1 MQPPPAPAEPPP
13 VNDRRAVRHPLSL
26 RIAGGVVC
34 GALALA
40 LNSIPAPMLSPESPK
55 FAFGG
60 ALVLFAFWQLGAVA
74 GLVAAALGYAI
85 GSMGREVMFAMIVL
99 YAVEGFVV
107 SRLAAR
113 TRSLVVADVLFWLT
127 GGALLDVLLYRSWM
141 GIGGAFVLILLLKQ
155 LLNGVMN
162 TVIADGMARMRTVRR
177 LLGTSGPA
185 PQVFSDV
192 LFDRTVPL
200 VMVPVTI
207 IVLLLARAS
216 FAAQYN
222 RVAAQLRESAASAES
237 GAELF
242 LQSRIASLEAFARA
256 LPGDTRSSRVTDARA
271 ALRAF
276 HAVHPEFYNIFIADA
291 AGRVV
296 ATSPELLTDGS
307 SALGLDIGARPYFS
321 AARTSR
327 KVVVGELVLGQLHV
341 RRAYVE
347 PILPIAVPLMA
358 TRGAFDGVV
367 MGALD
372 VAALRA
378 ILGARAGSEF
388 GTVQLLDR
396 ASRVVAST
404 DPAMPVGTQRA
415 SELPGLFAGESP
427 YPTAVAPRG
436 RETFTDRLRIDPRL
450 VVSQVLSAFP
460 FAVLVDAPLSLIF
473 RAMSTT
479 SLALILMMLV
489 ALLAVYA
496 VARWLGVQLAAPL
509 TAIGAV
515 AQDIA
520 EGESVPRG
528 VLADFESSPVR
539 EIRSMATQLSV
550 MDSALRERRDA
561 DATRVQQSERMYR
574 ETLEQLAQAQK
585 MEGIG
590 RLAGGIAHDFNNL
603 LTPILGYTDL
613 AISTVPEGSPARRD
627 LALVRTAAGR
637 AKEVVAQ
644 LLAFGRAQVL
654 DVNRIDL
661 ADTVVEFEPLLRRT
675 LRETIDLSVTAEPGI
690 VVEADRAKVQ
700 QVLMN
705 LVINA
710 VDAMPNE
717 GRVEVRVT
725 LEEVTDTAVPGPEPL
740 VPGMYG
746 VIIVTDTGVGMDDE
760 TRLRAFDPF
769 FTTKPRGKGT
779 GLGLS
784 VAYGIARQHR
794 GTIRVHSSPGGGTRM
809 HVLLPLAPPQTLP
822 KGEPPVLPDVSVGP
836 GPSAS
841 AGATLMVVEDES
853 AVRELVR
860 AALSRAGYRILAARD
875 GEEALTRAAAHEGR
889 IDLLLTDVVMPG
901 LNGPEL
907 ARQFRR
913 VRPEARVLF
922 MSGYA
927 ADHIADE
934 GMLSGDADL
943 LAKPFAP
950 DELVARVRTA
960 LDRSG

>member
-1 MQPPPAPAEPPP
+1 M
-13 VNDRRAVRHPLSL
+13 NDARAIRHPLSL

-40 LNSIPAPMLSPESPK
+40 LNHVMVPMLSPPSPA

-60 ALVLFAFWQLGAVA
+60 VLVLFAFWQLGLVA
-74 GLVAAALGYAI
+74 GLVAAALGFAL
-85 GSMGREVMFAMIVL
+85 GDWGREMMFVLIAL
-99 YAVEGFVV
+99 YAAEGFVV
-107 SRLAAR
+107 SRLARR

-127 GGALLDVLLYRSWM
+127 AGALLDVLFYRWLM
-141 GIGGAFVLILLLKQ
+141 GLGSAFVLIMLLKQ

-162 TVIADGMARMRTVRR
+162 AVLADGLARLPAVRR
-177 LLGTSGPA
+177 LLGAAGPA
-185 PQVFSDV
+185 PRDFYDV

-216 FAAQYN
+216 YAAQYN
-222 RVAAQLRESAASAES
+222 RIAADLRESASNAGA
-237 GAELF
+237 GAERF
-242 LQSRIASLEAFARA
+242 FQSRISTLESLARTLPHDRRDSRGTEA
-256 LPGDTRSSRVTDARA
+256 A

-291 AGRVV
+291 SGRVV
-296 ATSPELLTDGS
+296 VASPATSTDGS
-307 SALGLDIGARPYFS
+307 SNIGRDLAARPYFGE
-321 AARTSR
+321 ARMSR
-327 KVVVGELVLGQLHV
+327 KVVVGELVLGQLHL
-341 RRAYVE
+341 RRPGVE
-347 PILPIAVPLMA
+347 PVLPVAVPLLA
-358 TRGAFDGVV
+358 PGGNFDGVI

-372 VAALRA
+372 VMALPA
-378 ILGARAGSEF
+378 ILGAQARRDAGA
-388 GTVQLLDR
+388 VQLVDR

-404 DPAMPVGTQRA
+404 DRATPVGTQRA
-415 SELPGLFAGESP
+415 RELPGLFARDAH
-427 YPTAVAPRG
+427 YPAAVASRG
-436 RETFTDRLRIDPRL
+436 LETFTDRLGINPSL

-473 RAMSTT
+473 REISTT
-479 SLALILMMLV
+479 SLGLILLMLV

-496 VARWLGVQLAAPL
+496 VARSLGTQLAAPL

-520 EGESVPRG
+520 EGENVPRG
-528 VLADFESSPVR
+528 VLADFEASPVR
-539 EIRSMATQLSV
+539 EIQSMATQLGV
-550 MDSALRERRDA
+550 MDRALRERRDA
-561 DATRVQQSERMYR
+561 DATRVQQSERKYR

-613 AISTVPEGSPARRD
+613 AISTVPEGSPTRRD

-661 ADTVVEFEPLLRRT
+661 AETVAEFEPLLRRT
-675 LRETIDLSVTAEPGI
+675 LRESIDLSVTAEPGI
-690 VVEADRAKVQ
+690 VVEADQAKVQ

-717 GRVEVRVT
+717 GRVEVRVA
-725 LEEVTDTAVPGPEPL
+725 LEEVTDLGAPGPEPL
-740 VPGMYG
+740 LPGTYG
-746 VIIVTDTGVGMDDE
+746 VIIVSDTGVGMDDE
-760 TRLRAFDPF
+760 TRQRAFDPF

-794 GTIRVHSSPGGGTRM
+794 GTIRVSSAPGLGTSM
-809 HVLLPLAPPQTLP
+809 HVLLPLAPPQSLP
-822 KGEPPVLPDVSVGP
+822 KPDAAILPDVSVGA
-836 GPSAS
+836 GPS

-950 DELVARVRTA
+950 DELVVRVRTA

>member
-1 MQPPPAPAEPPP
+1 MQ
-13 VNDRRAVRHPLSL
+13 RA
-26 RIAGGVVC
+26 
-34 GALALA
+34 
-40 LNSIPAPMLSPESPK
+40 
-55 FAFGG
+55 
-60 ALVLFAFWQLGAVA
+60 
-74 GLVAAALGYAI
+74 
-85 GSMGREVMFAMIVL
+85 
-99 YAVEGFVV
+99 
-107 SRLAAR
+107 
-113 TRSLVVADVLFWLT
+113 
-127 GGALLDVLLYRSWM
+127 
-141 GIGGAFVLILLLKQ
+141 
-155 LLNGVMN
+155 
-162 TVIADGMARMRTVRR
+162 
-177 LLGTSGPA
+177 
-185 PQVFSDV
+185 
-192 LFDRTVPL
+192 
-200 VMVPVTI
+200 
-207 IVLLLARAS
+207 
-216 FAAQYN
+216 
-222 RVAAQLRESAASAES
+222 
-237 GAELF
+237 
-242 LQSRIASLEAFARA
+242 
-256 LPGDTRSSRVTDARA
+256 
-271 ALRAF
+271 
-276 HAVHPEFYNIFIADA
+276 
-291 AGRVV
+291 
-296 ATSPELLTDGS
+296 
-307 SALGLDIGARPYFS
+307 
-321 AARTSR
+321 
-327 KVVVGELVLGQLHV
+327 GEL
-341 RRAYVE
+341 
-347 PILPIAVPLMA
+347 PN
-358 TRGAFDGVV
+358 
-367 MGALD
+367 
-372 VAALRA
+372 
-378 ILGARAGSEF
+378 
-388 GTVQLLDR
+388 
-396 ASRVVAST
+396 
-404 DPAMPVGTQRA
+404 
-415 SELPGLFAGESP
+415 LFAGESQSP
-427 YPTAVAPRG
+427 MAVAPRD
-436 RETFTDRLRIDPRL
+436 RQTFADRLGIDPRI
-450 VVSQVLSAFP
+450 VVTQSLSAFP

-473 RAMSTT
+473 RAISTA
-479 SLALILMMLV
+479 SLALILLMLV

-496 VARWLGVQLAAPL
+496 VARSLGAQLAAPL
-509 TAIGAV
+509 SAIGAV

-520 EGESVPRG
+520 GGENVPRG
-528 VLADFESSPVR
+528 VLADFESSPVS
-539 EIRSMATQLSV
+539 EIRSMATQLGV
-550 MDSALRERRDA
+550 MDRALRERRDA
-561 DATRVQQSERMYR
+561 DATRVQQSERKYR

-613 AISTVPEGSPARRD
+613 AISTVPEGSPTRRD

-661 ADTVVEFEPLLRRT
+661 AETVAEFEPLLRRT
-675 LRETIDLSVTAEPGI
+675 VRESIDLSVIAEPGI
-690 VVEADRAKVQ
+690 VVEADQAKVQ

-717 GRVEVRVT
+717 GRIEIRVG
-725 LEEVTDTAVPGPEPL
+725 LDEVTDTGAPGPEPL
-740 VPGMYG
+740 VPGTYG

-794 GTIRVHSSPGGGTRM
+794 GTIRVASTPGLGTSM
-809 HVLLPLAPPQTLP
+809 HVLLPLARPQSLP
-822 KGEPPVLPDVSVGP
+822 KPEAASLPDVSTGP
-836 GPSAS
+836 GPS

-860 AALSRAGYRILAARD
+860 AALSRAGYRIIAARD

-913 VRPEARVLF
+913 VRPETRVLF